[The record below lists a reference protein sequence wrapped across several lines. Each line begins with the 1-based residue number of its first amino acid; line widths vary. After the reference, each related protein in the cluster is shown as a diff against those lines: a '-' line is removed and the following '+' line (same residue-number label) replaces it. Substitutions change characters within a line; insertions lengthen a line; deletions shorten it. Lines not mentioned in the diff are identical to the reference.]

1 LIEPALVYGA
11 VGAVPSMA
19 NIAPE
24 IAVAIYESHRRGD
37 HAAAKAAQA
46 RFSQLRLAMVGTPPG
61 AVKVAMNLLGVPVG
75 PSRSPIGA
83 WSAEQKKSMQA
94 VLVKAKP

>member
-1 LIEPALVYGA
+1 
-11 VGAVPSMA
+11 MA

-46 RFSQLRLAMVGTPPG
+46 SFGQLKRAIIGTAPG
-61 AVKVAMNLLGVPVG
+61 AVKVAMGLVGVPVG

-83 WSAEQKKSMQA
+83 WSAEQKKAMQG
-94 VLVKAKP
+94 VLGRIA